1 MKFKAYVSEE
11 IEKDIYKRSIK
22 ERDLTDLPNNDV
34 VINVKY
40 STLNYKDA
48 LSARG
53 HRGISRFYPHT
64 PGVDAVGMVY
74 SSKTKNFK
82 VGDEV
87 VVTGYDLGMNTSGGF
102 AEFISVPESW
112 VISKRPNLT
121 MQETMIYGTA
131 GMTAALCVNELLK
144 HGLTPNDGPILV
156 TGSTGGVGSM
166 AVGILSKIGFEVIA
180 STGKLEQSEYL
191 KKLGAKQII
200 HRREVNDTTNK
211 PLLPK
216 RWKGAIDNV
225 GGNTL
230 STIIRST
237 DHRGAVCIVG
247 LVESDSFHMNV
258 YPFLMR
264 GVTIIGID
272 SAERELEVKEMLW
285 NKLTND
291 WKFDALNDIYKEVNL
306 EDIDAE
312 IEKILKGQQVGK
324 ILIKI

>member
-1 MKFKAYVSEE
+1 
-11 IEKDIYKRSIK
+11 
-22 ERDLTDLPNNDV
+22 
-34 VINVKY
+34 
-40 STLNYKDA
+40 
-48 LSARG
+48 
-53 HRGISRFYPHT
+53 
-64 PGVDAVGMVY
+64 MVY

>member
-1 MKFKAYVSEE
+1 MKFKAYVSQEVE
-11 IEKDIYKRSIK
+11 NGLYIRSIK
-22 ERDLTDLPNNDV
+22 QRDLSDLPNNDII
-34 VINVKY
+34 INVKY

-53 HRGISRFYPHT
+53 HRGISRYYPHT
-64 PGVDAVGMVY
+64 PGVDAVGVVY
-74 SSKTKNFK
+74 SSKSSWFK

-87 VVTGYDLGMNTSGGF
+87 VVTGHDLGMNTSGGF
-102 AEFISVPESW
+102 AEYISVPESW
-112 VISKRPNLT
+112 VIAKRPNLT
-121 MQETMIYGTA
+121 MKETMIYGTA
-131 GMTAALCVNELLK
+131 GMTAALCVNELLNY
-144 HGLTPNDGPILV
+144 GLQTTDAPILV

-166 AVGILSKIGFEVIA
+166 AVGILSNIGFEVIA
-180 STGKLEQSEYL
+180 STGKLEQTEYL
-191 KKLGAKQII
+191 KKLGANQII
-200 HRREVNDTTNK
+200 HRSEVNDQTGK
-211 PLLPK
+211 PLLSK

-247 LVESDSFHMNV
+247 LVESDSFNLNV

-272 SAERELEVKEMLW
+272 SAERELEVKEQLW
-285 NKLTND
+285 NKLANE
-291 WKFDALNDIYKEVNL
+291 WKFDSLNDIYKEVNL
-306 EDIDAE
+306 DDIDEE